1 MSREE
6 PALAIIC
13 ERHNPGAD
21 DAALIRQVIAF
32 TFGPQPP
39 IRDCADVGPSE
50 MAAFI
55 AQTDAVIVGCSEI
68 GPKVI
73 AACAAAKD
81 QGKPLF
87 MAGPRRLGGVGFD
100 GMTKFLVDVFQPESI
115 ELQGE

>member
-39 IRDCADVGPSE
+39 IRDSADVGPAE

-55 AQTDAVIVGCSEI
+55 ADTDAVIVGCSQI
-68 GPKVI
+68 GPKVL
-73 AACAAAKD
+73 ATSTAAKD

-100 GMTKFLVDVFQPESI
+100 GLTKFLVDVFEENS
-115 ELQGE
+115 